1 MARIDYKLP
10 LQTVQELLGTG
21 TPEADAEVA
30 REALCESVFF
40 GTDVED
46 LPKAWVENRLR
57 PLLGP
62 EIAAAADGHVSAL
75 EAEDQTAS
83 PSDAFDAWDVG
94 DLPIPASATETF
106 RVTVCLSQGSA
117 GTNLSTTGRWLPKTS
132 AADQELI
139 RTALACRIRQALS
152 KSEGGAS

>member
-21 TPEADAEVA
+21 TTEADAEVA

-40 GTDVED
+40 GTDVEH
-46 LPKAWVENRLR
+46 LPKTWIENRLR

-94 DLPIPASATETF
+94 DLPLPASVAWV
-106 RVTVCLSQGSA
+106 RGA
-117 GTNLSTTGRWLPKTS
+117 PGTLPWLPKTS
-132 AADQELI
+132 ATDQELI

-152 KSEGGAS
+152 KSEGDAS

>member
-21 TPEADAEVA
+21 TAEADAEVA

-40 GTDVED
+40 GTAIEE

-94 DLPIPASATETF
+94 DLPMPTSEAKKFCLTF
-106 RVTVCLSQGSA
+106 
-117 GTNLSTTGRWLPKTS
+117 P
-132 AADQELI
+132 ADQELI

-152 KSEGGAS
+152 RSEGGAS

>member
-21 TPEADAEVA
+21 TTEADAEVA

-40 GTDVED
+40 GTDVQE
-46 LPKAWVENRLR
+46 LPKAWIEHRLR

-94 DLPIPASATETF
+94 DLPIPVSEAKKF
-106 RVTVCLSQGSA
+106 CL
-117 GTNLSTTGRWLPKTS
+117 TS

-139 RTALACRIRQALS
+139 RTALSCRIRQALS